1 MDYHYIRQL
10 LRIGADGRVHLQPRT
25 RREGALVEIVKDI
38 SHDLMHKA
46 PRSRAEPM
54 HVLLAAVQFG
64 YAKKSPMTTDSG
76 TILSLVLI
84 QVREV
89 GSFSV
94 KEASIRLSG

>member
-1 MDYHYIRQL
+1 
-10 LRIGADGRVHLQPRT
+10 
-25 RREGALVEIVKDI
+25 
-38 SHDLMHKA
+38 
-46 PRSRAEPM
+46 
-54 HVLLAAVQFG
+54 
-64 YAKKSPMTTDSG
+64 MTTDSG